1 MAAGKPVLGSIA
13 GETAYVIA
21 QAECGFCAPPDDPEA
36 FAKVVRR
43 FLTCADREAMG
54 KRGRAYYDAH
64 FTKRDHM
71 DKLEKL
77 LMSLA
82 GGE

>member
-1 MAAGKPVLGSIA
+1 
-13 GETAYVIA
+13 
-21 QAECGFCAPPDDPEA
+21 
-36 FAKVVRR
+36 
-43 FLTCADREAMG
+43 MG
-54 KRGRAYYDAH
+54 ARGRAYYDAH